1 MQLSDTESKR
11 QTRNARN
18 KTRALFDDIVSEGL
32 MRHAVTAFVA
42 GAFFSIGGS
51 VQAASY
57 TTITPSKAGEMVTL
71 TGHDLTIEQVVDVA
85 RYGAKVKLA
94 PEAKQRELDNYGLL
108 LEGAAEGVSIYW
120 FNRGAGSNREV
131 VMFQGDPMS
140 LENKAY
146 LEKSQLAEFQN
157 GLEGGGYGPEID
169 REEVVRAMMVVRANA
184 MIYDAPSPGLA
195 DMLIDFINKRITPVA
210 RVYGSTGE
218 G

>member
-71 TGHDLTIEQVVDVA
+71 TGHDLTLEQVVDVA
-85 RYGAKVKLA
+85 RYGAKVKLS
-94 PEAKQRELDNYGLL
+94 PEAKQREADNYGLL
-108 LEGAAEGVSIYW
+108 LEAAAEGIAVYW
-120 FNRGAGSNREV
+120 FNRGAGDQRET
-131 VMFQGDPMS
+131 VMFSGDPLS
-140 LENKAY
+140 PENKAY
-146 LEKSQLAEFQN
+146 LEKSQLQQFRMGAV
-157 GLEGGGYGPEID
+157 GGYGPEVS
-169 REEVVRAMMVVRANA
+169 EE
-184 MIYDAPSPGLA
+184 
-195 DMLIDFINKRITPVA
+195 
-210 RVYGSTGE
+210 
-218 G
+218 